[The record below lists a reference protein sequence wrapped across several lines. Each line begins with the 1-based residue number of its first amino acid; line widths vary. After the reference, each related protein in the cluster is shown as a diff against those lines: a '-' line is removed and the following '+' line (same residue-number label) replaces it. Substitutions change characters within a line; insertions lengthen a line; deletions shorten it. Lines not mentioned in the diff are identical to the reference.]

1 MFKIECCRAE
11 VLILAEMVKPER
23 KIGDLQDKHGGLRI
37 PEVTPTAQAHDVQ
50 QVIAALEE
58 EWSVSPARER
68 SIQ

>member
-1 MFKIECCRAE
+1 
-11 VLILAEMVKPER
+11 MVKPER

-37 PEVTPTAQAHDVQ
+37 PEVTQTAQAHDVQ